1 MAKTMPSPSLLIFL
15 LLATAVS
22 YTSSHSHSTS
32 VDSFIFAGCTQQKY
46 SSDSPYSSNLQ
57 ALLTSLLSS
66 ATYSSY
72 SNFTVLGS
80 SAVYGLYQC
89 RGDLSMPDCSS
100 CVSHS
105 LSRLSALCPST
116 CGAAV
121 QLDGCFVR
129 YDNATFVG
137 VEDKTVVF
145 KKCGPS
151 AGSSSTS
158 SSNDMGSTEAVL
170 AGLSGSAGYFRVVG
184 SGNVQGVAQCSGDLA
199 FDQCRDCLS
208 EAIRRLKSDCGSANY
223 GDMFLGK
230 CYARYSVGGA
240 HAYEPKA
247 HGKSKNGG
255 EKTFVIIIGLLAG
268 LAVLVIFL
276 AFLKSI
282 CTRGHGK

>member
-1 MAKTMPSPSLLIFL
+1 MASPSLLFL
-15 LLATAVS
+15 LLATTIP
-22 YTSSHSHSTS
+22 YTLSSSPP
-32 VDSFIFAGCTQQKY
+32 VDSFIFAGCTQEKY
-46 SSDSPYSSNLQ
+46 SPDSPYSSNLQ

-80 SAVYGLYQC
+80 SVVYGLYQC

-100 CVSHS
+100 CVSRS
-105 LSRLSALCPST
+105 LTRVSALCPST

-121 QLDGCFVR
+121 QLEGCFVK

-151 AGSSSTS
+151 VGSSD
-158 SSNDMGSTEAVL
+158 NMGSTEAVL
-170 AGLSGSAGYFRVVG
+170 SGLSGSGGYFRVVG
-184 SGNVQGVAQCSGDLA
+184 SGKVKGVGQCTGDLG
-199 FDQCRDCLS
+199 FDQCQDCLS
-208 EAIRRLKSDCGSANY
+208 EAIRRLRSDCGTANY
-223 GDMFLGK
+223 GDLFLGK

-268 LAVLVIFL
+268 IAVLVIFF
-276 AFLKSI
+276 AFLKTT
-282 CTRGHGK
+282 CAGRHGK